1 MTPSPTNGRD
11 NMMTRVGAYAWALPT
26 TALGLAL
33 VAVALATGARAS
45 VVGGVVEAH
54 GGMLDPMLRRFVP
67 LRGGA
72 SAMTLG
78 HVVVARDEGA
88 LVRTRAHERAHVRQ
102 VERWGPLFVPAYVVA
117 SLVVAMRGGH
127 YYRDN
132 RFERDAVAAASHTHT
147 QVLGGR
153 S

>member
-33 VAVALATGARAS
+33 VAIALATGARAS

-88 LVRTRAHERAHVRQ
+88 LVRTRAHERAHRHARDVLP
-102 VERWGPLFVPAYVVA
+102 VLFRR
-117 SLVVAMRGGH
+117 LC
-127 YYRDN
+127 
-132 RFERDAVAAASHTHT
+132 AAALHRARGT
-147 QVLGGR
+147 R
-153 S
+153 